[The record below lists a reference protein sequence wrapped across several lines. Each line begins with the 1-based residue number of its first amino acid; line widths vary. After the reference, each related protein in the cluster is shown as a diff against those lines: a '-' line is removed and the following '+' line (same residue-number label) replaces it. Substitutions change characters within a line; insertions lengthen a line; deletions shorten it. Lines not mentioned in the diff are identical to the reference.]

1 MGGAFH
7 TADVVLGSVV
17 SVRLVKKKKVV
28 AHSPAVLLSTDR
40 EIYRHPAKA
49 WRWRMGDGA
58 WRVGMLAQEEKA
70 AALKIGRR
78 AMPEWWGAKK
88 VRRRGK
94 TP

>member
-1 MGGAFH
+1 
-7 TADVVLGSVV
+7 
-17 SVRLVKKKKVV
+17 
-28 AHSPAVLLSTDR
+28 
-40 EIYRHPAKA
+40 
-49 WRWRMGDGA
+49 MGDGA

-94 TP
+94 TPQDFMQRL